1 MPEGPELRIAANFI
15 NQVASKHLFTGKVI
29 KSDLATKL
37 CEVPFEVKLLFKML
51 ELSCCNKRNLVLDL
65 VRFSVPNICMSLI
78 ITGRNLLPSS

>member
-37 CEVPFEVKLLFKML
+37 CEVPFEVKHLG
-51 ELSCCNKRNLVLDL
+51 
-65 VRFSVPNICMSLI
+65 IWY
-78 ITGRNLLPSS
+78 NLLATGVNPEDCEQ

>member
-37 CEVPFEVKLLFKML
+37 CEVPFEVKP
-51 ELSCCNKRNLVLDL
+51 CT
-65 VRFSVPNICMSLI
+65 I
-78 ITGRNLLPSS
+78 IIILNSI

>member
-37 CEVPFEVKLLFKML
+37 CEVPFEVRVLLEMI
-51 ELSCCNKRNLVLDL
+51 E
-65 VRFSVPNICMSLI
+65 SL
-78 ITGRNLLPSS
+78 